1 MARQA
6 LETAMSTR
14 ILLVDDEPHSRE
26 GLRDA
31 LAREGHRVE
40 TAPDGWQS
48 IRKIKEGRFQVALI
62 NLDLAPY
69 QGVPLTGWDLI
80 RIFRLY
86 DPELAVILMAAD
98 AWRAGRPRAEELGVA
113 EVLEKPINLAEL
125 KRLVREA
132 GVRRAV
138 PALLPRALRPSP
150 LRLGESPA

>member
-1 MARQA
+1 MN
-6 LETAMSTR
+6 TR

-40 TAPDGWQS
+40 TAPDGWQA
-48 IRKIKEGRFQVALI
+48 IRKIKEGRFQVALV

-69 QGVPLTGWDLI
+69 QGVPLTGWDLF

-86 DPELAVILMAAD
+86 NPELAVILMAAD

-113 EVLEKPINLAEL
+113 AQVLEKPISLAEL

-132 GVRRAV
+132 GAPRAV
-138 PALLPRALRPSP
+138 PASVPRPPRPSAAQ
-150 LRLGESPA
+150 LGESTA

>member
-1 MARQA
+1 
-6 LETAMSTR
+6 MSTR

-40 TAPDGWQS
+40 TAPDGWQA

-69 QGVPLTGWDLI
+69 QGVPLTGWDLV
-80 RIFRLY
+80 RIFHLY
-86 DPELAVILMAAD
+86 HPQLSVILMAAD
-98 AWRAGRPRAEELGVA
+98 AWRAGQPRAEELGVA
-113 EVLEKPINLAEL
+113 EMLEKPINLAEL

-138 PALLPRALRPSP
+138 PAPPPLPPRTSALRV
-150 LRLGESPA
+150 GESTV